1 MKITPAAGNPQ
12 IKMYMPGFGAKT
24 AMPTSAKAV
33 TLIKIN
39 QSVPTLEDCG
49 EDCGVVFVFSSGSFL
64 NQLVYIF

>member
-1 MKITPAAGNPQ
+1 MKITPAAGSPQ

-39 QSVPTLEDCG
+39 QDVPTLEDCG
-49 EDCGVVFVFSSGSFL
+49 IVFVFSSGSFL